1 MRQLLL
7 FLVLFSLFIGVAA
20 ADTIT
25 VGFSGDN
32 PDYVCDGYND
42 DVQINAALA
51 KVAGT
56 GGTVYLKSGTYI
68 IGETIKIGDNTIL
81 TGDSDAVVKLKNNA
95 RWDIY
100 EPLIKNAGSKGN
112 IKIHGFEVDG
122 NFQNNNEHYRGEGSY
137 YILIYMSSVDNVEVY
152 DMKLHNNAFDLMRF
166 AKCTDVSIHD
176 NIGRDQGHE
185 FVWIFYCNGVKIYNN
200 DMSIQVNTGVRVEAS
215 KNMKIYNNKIYA
227 TVNSGYTGIYVQSY
241 DKNSPVTSVE
251 IYNNNIYNT
260 RNAGIYA
267 VAYKYG
273 DANKN
278 LNDKSQSTGLYIHD
292 NVITNTGRTGTAPG
306 GGISTAGFHNT
317 IIEDNVI
324 KDVNGNGIS
333 ILYNKPA
340 LSYTGV
346 VYYIRN
352 NVITSPSGTAIK
364 NYETSTHSIVTTG
377 SSSPSSSGSST
388 QNAEPTAKI
397 NSINPTSATK
407 GTSVYFS
414 GSGTDTDGTIA
425 AYKWRSSISGQIS
438 TSASFSS
445 STLAAGTH
453 TIYFSVKDNDGAWS
467 NEVSSTLTISGA
479 TTSTPTTSLPTNPDG
494 KPAVRITSI
503 SPNPATVGSLVTL
516 NGIASDSDG
525 KIARYVWK
533 SDRDGWLGSS
543 TSSASFSTSKLSAG
557 THTIWLL
564 VEDNDGKWT
573 GDYSTLTIGAVSET
587 ANEEPVVEEPAN
599 DETVVEEQTN
609 ELPTNSNGKPAVR
622 ITSISPS
629 PATVG
634 SLVTFN
640 GIASDADGKITR
652 YVWKSDRDG
661 WLGSSTRSAS
671 FSTSKLSAGTHT
683 IWLLVED
690 NDGKWTGD
698 RYTLTVG
705 AVSET
710 ANEAT
715 TPTTSTPTAS
725 NQKPTV
731 SITSV
736 SPNPAKVGSSVSF
749 KGTGSDPDGKIA
761 RYVWKSSRD
770 GWLGSSTSS
779 ASFSTSKLSAGT
791 HTIWLL
797 VEDNDGS
804 WTGTTRTLVVKS

>member
-1 MRQLLL
+1 
-7 FLVLFSLFIGVAA
+7 
-20 ADTIT
+20 
-25 VGFSGDN
+25 
-32 PDYVCDGYND
+32 
-42 DVQINAALA
+42 
-51 KVAGT
+51 
-56 GGTVYLKSGTYI
+56 
-68 IGETIKIGDNTIL
+68 
-81 TGDSDAVVKLKNNA
+81 
-95 RWDIY
+95 
-100 EPLIKNAGSKGN
+100 
-112 IKIHGFEVDG
+112 
-122 NFQNNNEHYRGEGSY
+122 
-137 YILIYMSSVDNVEVY
+137 
-152 DMKLHNNAFDLMRF
+152 
-166 AKCTDVSIHD
+166 
-176 NIGRDQGHE
+176 
-185 FVWIFYCNGVKIYNN
+185 
-200 DMSIQVNTGVRVEAS
+200 
-215 KNMKIYNNKIYA
+215 MKIYNNKIYA

-273 DANKN
+273 DTYKN
-278 LNDKSQSTGLYIHD
+278 LDDKSQSTGLYIHD

-377 SSSPSSSGSST
+377 SSSASSSGSSA
-388 QNAEPTAKI
+388 QNAAPTAKI

-445 STLAAGTH
+445 STLDAGTH
-453 TIYFSVKDNDGAWS
+453 TIYLSVKDNDGAWS

-479 TTSTPTTSLPTNPDG
+479 TTSTPTTSLPTNSDG
-494 KPAVRITSI
+494 KPAVKITSI

-516 NGIASDSDG
+516 NGIASDADG
-525 KIARYVWK
+525 KITRYVWK

-543 TSSASFSTSKLSAG
+543 TSSASFSTSKLSTG

-573 GDYSTLTIGAVSET
+573 GDYSTLTIGTVSET
-587 ANEEPVVEEPAN
+587 ANEETTPA
-599 DETVVEEQTN
+599 ETTSTASNQK
-609 ELPTNSNGKPAVR
+609 PTVS
-622 ITSISPS
+622 ITSVSPN
-629 PATVG
+629 PAKVG
-634 SLVTFN
+634 SSVTFN

-661 WLGSSTRSAS
+661 WLGSST
-671 FSTSKLSAGTHT
+671 
-683 IWLLVED
+683 
-690 NDGKWTGD
+690 
-698 RYTLTVG
+698 
-705 AVSET
+705 
-710 ANEAT
+710 
-715 TPTTSTPTAS
+715 
-725 NQKPTV
+725 
-731 SITSV
+731 
-736 SPNPAKVGSSVSF
+736 
-749 KGTGSDPDGKIA
+749 
-761 RYVWKSSRD
+761 
-770 GWLGSSTSS
+770 SS
-779 ASFSTSKLSAGT
+779 AKFSTSKLSAGT